1 MQIYFLCTGNA
12 CRSQI
17 AEGFAKKLLPPDWL
31 IASAGIETHG
41 LNPNAVAVMAENGI
55 DISAQKSKLINLDY
69 LNTSDLVV
77 TLCGDANDNWSITP
91 KHVRR
96 IHWDLTDP
104 AQVTGSDAE
113 IHQAFVDTRD
123 TIENLVKTLNVK

>member
-17 AEGFAKKLLPPDWL
+17 AEGFAKELLPPDWL

-55 DISAQKSKLINLDY
+55 DISAQKSKLIDLDY

-77 TLCGDANDNWSITP
+77 TLCGDANDNCPIKP

-104 AQVTGSDAE
+104 AQVTGSDTE
-113 IHQAFVDTRD
+113 IHQTFVDTRD